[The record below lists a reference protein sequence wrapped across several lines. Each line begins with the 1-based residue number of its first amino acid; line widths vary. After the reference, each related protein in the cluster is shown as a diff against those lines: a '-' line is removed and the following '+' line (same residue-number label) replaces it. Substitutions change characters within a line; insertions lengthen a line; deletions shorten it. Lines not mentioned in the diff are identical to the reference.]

1 MASDRYAD
9 FGRRLKGLM
18 QDRSLTQLELAKNT
32 GISQQS
38 LSGWVRGE
46 HIPKGRRLAVLA
58 EYFDVPPRE
67 LCPEAYDQN
76 AVNLARSN
84 VTFSPILGQ
93 VNWYVLQCR
102 MPVDQTMLMDVLAAN
117 AAFEARRIEDGFE
130 DVQL

>member
-1 MASDRYAD
+1 MASDTYAD

-18 QDRSLTQLELAKNT
+18 QDRSLTQLELAKAT

-93 VNWYVLQCR
+93 PHWYVLQCR
-102 MPVDQTMLMDVLAAN
+102 MPVDKEMLDQVLAAN
-117 AAFEARRIEDGFE
+117 AAFEMRRIEDGFE